1 MDWFRR
7 QRRAKTVSPAQDE
20 MPALPPPSES
30 TPLPE
35 SEAPTEA
42 EADPM
47 AEALP
52 FGVPQPFQVEI
63 ANLPPAPASVLIPQP
78 LDVRLTTPP
87 PPEVKPDA
95 ATHAFLLAE
104 FGYITQTAFQS
115 TEDRARVANFYF
127 VTAAAVVG
135 AVLGFKLD
143 TSPTPWFFWAFS
155 LIFAVLIALGW
166 LTILQLAQ
174 LRAAWLES
182 VRAMNQLKTYYM
194 DRCDEKARAAFRW
207 TDATRPP
214 ALKPRSV
221 AFLMF
226 VSVVVINFALTLGL
240 SGFLTLALNPASLT
254 AGGLTPGVVIG
265 AVVGLALA
273 YAQYWTYR
281 RFLAWD

>member
-20 MPALPPPSES
+20 MPALAPPLES

-35 SEAPTEA
+35 PEAKAEA
-42 EADPM
+42 EDNLVAQ
-47 AEALP
+47 ALP
-52 FGVPQPFQVEI
+52 FNVPQPFQVEI
-63 ANLPPAPASVLIPQP
+63 ANLPPTPASVLIPQP
-78 LDVRLTTPP
+78 LDVRVSES
-87 PPEVKPDA
+87 PEVKPDS

-127 VTAAAVVG
+127 VAAAAVVG

-143 TSPTPWFFWAFS
+143 TSPTPWFYWAFS
-155 LIFAVLIALGW
+155 LIFTVLIALGW

-182 VRAMNQLKTYYM
+182 VRAMNQIKTYYI
-194 DRCDEKARAAFRW
+194 DRCDEKARAVFRW

-226 VSVVVINFALTLGL
+226 VSVAIINFALTLGL
-240 SGFLTLALNPASLT
+240 SGFLTLALNPTSLT
-254 AGGLTPGVVIG
+254 TGGLTPGVVVGLII
-265 AVVGLALA
+265 GLALA